1 MGWPRLARVV
11 AQVIAYAVSILITA
25 HSLCVESGYRYADA
39 EAVAQVA
46 VNRSRARGVPLWRV
60 FDRSWNRGFP
70 RACGAPVTPEHLALA
85 LRAHVGLLDAPAW
98 ADDAVAFVTPRR
110 ERGLTRHGDTVAQR
124 WRRRGLERAGVLVH
138 VFYRRRHPVEGCGRR

>member
-1 MGWPRLARVV
+1 MIELVV
-11 AQVIAYAVSILITA
+11 SVLITA
-25 HSLCVESGYRYADA
+25 HSVCIESGRRYDDG
-39 EAVAQVA
+39 EVVAQVA
-46 VNRSRARGVPLWRV
+46 VNRATARGIPLWRV
-60 FDRSWNRGFP
+60 FDVSWNRGMP
-70 RACGAPVTPEHLALA
+70 TACKWPVTPEHLVIA
-85 LRAHVGLLDAPAW
+85 LRARLGLLDAPAW